1 MHYTEQQLLSLVSEI
16 EKEFSVELKK
26 AEGEAAAPLAKSEPS
41 AEVVKSETTAI
52 EKNEDCDYDEE
63 DKKAMHKMYK
73 SMSKGELKAHHESI
87 AKAMTDGD
95 LAKADG
101 NGGEMNACPPKGS
114 PGAKSE
120 ASETPQPVLNKT
132 ETGKIEAN
140 PPKGSP
146 GAKSS
151 DSETPQ
157 PVLNKAEIE
166 KCPPKGS
173 PGAKSAD
180 SETPQPVLNK
190 GSEMNKSEADL
201 LKSEI
206 ESLKKENE
214 DSKNQLNAVTAFL
227 TKFVEK
233 TTPPPQKAITSIDVI
248 AKGEGAG
255 AEVQPLTK
263 SEITPILLKKSADP
277 TLAKADRDAI
287 NEFYLNG
294 ADIKTIS
301 HLLK

>member
-1 MHYTEQQLLSLVSEI
+1 MHYTEQDLQSLVSQI

-26 AEGEAAAPLAKSEPS
+26 AEGEAAAPLAKSETS
-41 AEVVKSETTAI
+41 TEVVAKTEVI
-52 EKNEDCDYDEE
+52 EKKEDCDYDED
-63 DKKAMHKMYK
+63 DKEAAHKMYK
-73 SMSKGELKAHHESI
+73 SMTKGELAFHQSSI
-87 AKAMTDGD
+87 AKAMADGN

-101 NGGEMNACPPKGS
+101 CGGEEAANPPKNS
-114 PGAKSE
+114 PGPKSE

-166 KCPPKGS
+166 ECPPKNS

-180 SETPQPVLNK
+180 SAANGEK
-190 GSEMNKSEADL
+190 MNKSEADL

-206 ESLKKENE
+206 EALKKENE
-214 DSKNQLNAVTAFL
+214 DSKNQLQAVSAFL

-233 TTPPPQKAITSIDVI
+233 TTPPPQKAITQIERIEKSEGSG
-248 AKGEGAG
+248 GEAQ
-255 AEVQPLTK
+255 VLSK
-263 SEITPILLKKSADP
+263 SEITEVLNKKSADP
-277 TLAKADRDAI
+277 TLAKSDRDAI
-287 NEFYLNG
+287 NEFYLND
-294 ADIKTIS
+294 ASIETIS